1 MKIYK
6 ASFVKGIIKGKQK
19 WDPSIRQVAFYG
31 RSNVGK
37 SSTINT
43 LLENKSLTKT
53 SSVPGKTSEINLF
66 NVNDNLFFLDLP
78 GYGYAKTSGQKRAAL
93 RKLIL
98 WYIMEVKVH
107 NRTHVM
113 VLDSKVGL
121 TDNDNEF
128 LEFLNRTGE
137 QIIIVFNKID
147 KLNQKEYLKKIL
159 GIKEELVGQEIS
171 LVPFSAKMKKG
182 VNDFWE
188 ALN

>member
-1 MKIYK
+1 
-6 ASFVKGIIKGKQK
+6 
-19 WDPSIRQVAFYG
+19 
-31 RSNVGK
+31 
-37 SSTINT
+37 
-43 LLENKSLTKT
+43 
-53 SSVPGKTSEINLF
+53 
-66 NVNDNLFFLDLP
+66 
-78 GYGYAKTSGQKRAAL
+78 
-93 RKLIL
+93 
-98 WYIMEVKVH
+98 MEVKVH